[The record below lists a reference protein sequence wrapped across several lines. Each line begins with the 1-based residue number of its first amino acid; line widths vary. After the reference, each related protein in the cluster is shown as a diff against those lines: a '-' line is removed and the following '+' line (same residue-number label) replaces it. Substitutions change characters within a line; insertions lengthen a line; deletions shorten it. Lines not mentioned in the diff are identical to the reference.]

1 MWISPKE
8 LTMFFS
14 GTSHYTLTAIFHAM
28 SLLRS
33 ASTVSLF
40 TLLSRV
46 TGLVRELLIAA
57 TFGASAMTDAFNVA
71 FRIPNLLR
79 RLFGEGAFSQAFV
92 PVLAATKAGDGDAAT
107 RDLMTRVATILF
119 WILLATCAVG
129 VIAAPVLVWLM
140 ASGLPAKG
148 MDAATV
154 MTRIMFPYIAF
165 MSLCALASGVLNTYK
180 RFAVPAF
187 TPVLLNVAMIVAAW
201 LGAPMFQSLGI
212 EPLYAVAV
220 GVMVGG
226 AMQLA
231 VQLWAV
237 QHIRALHSTALQ
249 GTRRVAWRW
258 ADIRAA
264 WRDAGT
270 QNILN
275 LMLPALL
282 GVSVAQISLLI
293 NTQIASH
300 LAVGSVSWLG
310 YADRLMEF
318 PTAMLGVALG
328 VVLIPALSSAH
339 AKKDALA
346 YSRLLDWGLRLVVV
360 LTVPCAV
367 ALGVFA
373 KPLVA
378 TLYHYGAF
386 TANDALQT
394 TLALASYGVGLLG
407 LVAIKVLAPGYYA
420 SQNIKTP
427 VKIAIAVLVIT
438 QLLNLVFVPLFAHA
452 GLALSIGVGALVNA
466 LWLLAGLMRSKVYQ
480 PLAGWGNLL
489 GQVAFASLLLGSL
502 LFWLAQ
508 HLPWLEWVDKPS
520 GIWIRLGMLL
530 GIMVVS
536 GTAYFAVLAL
546 LGLKLKVLMKHSP

>member
-1 MWISPKE
+1 
-8 LTMFFS
+8 
-14 GTSHYTLTAIFHAM
+14 M

-46 TGLVRELLIAA
+46 TGLMRELLIAA

-92 PVLAATKAGDGDAAT
+92 PVLAATKAREGDAAT
-107 RDLMTRVATILF
+107 RDLITRVATVLF
-119 WILLATCAVG
+119 WILLATCVLG
-129 VIAAPVLVWLM
+129 VVAAPLLVWLM
-140 ASGLPAKG
+140 ASGLPTKG
-148 MDAATV
+148 LDAATV

-187 TPVLLNVAMIVAAW
+187 TPVLLNVAMIAAAW
-201 LGAPMFQSLGI
+201 LGAPWFKTLGI
-212 EPLYAVAV
+212 EPMYAVAV
-220 GVMVGG
+220 GVMLGG
-226 AMQLA
+226 VLQLG
-231 VQLWAV
+231 VQIWAV
-237 QHIRALHSTALQ
+237 RRIAALQ
-249 GTRRVAWRW
+249 NTASQGTAGMAWRW
-258 ADIRAA
+258 VDIRAA
-264 WRDAGT
+264 WTDAGT
-270 QNILN
+270 QNILS

-300 LAVGSVSWLG
+300 LSVGSVSWLG

-328 VVLIPALSSAH
+328 VVLIPALSAAN
-339 AKKDALA
+339 AKKDTLA
-346 YSRLLDWGLRLVVV
+346 YSRLLDWGLRLVIV
-360 LTVPCAV
+360 LSVPCAV

-378 TLYHYGAF
+378 SLYHYGAF
-386 TANDALQT
+386 TANDAQQV

-452 GLALSIGVGALVNA
+452 GLALSIGVGALINA
-466 LWLLAGLMRSKVYQ
+466 LWLLLGLMRSKVYQ
-480 PLAGWGNLL
+480 PLAGWSKLLAKVAIASALL
-489 GQVAFASLLLGSL
+489 GVALL
-502 LFWLAQ
+502 WLSNN
-508 HLPWLEWVDKPS
+508 LPWLEWRAMPYGASQRILSLFGIITLS
-520 GIWIRLGMLL
+520 GL
-530 GIMVVS
+530 
-536 GTAYFAVLAL
+536 AYFAMLTLMGLNFKAL
-546 LGLKLKVLMKHSP
+546 LKTKAN

>member
-1 MWISPKE
+1 
-8 LTMFFS
+8 
-14 GTSHYTLTAIFHAM
+14 M
-28 SLLRS
+28 SILRS

-92 PVLAATKAGDGDAAT
+92 PVLAATKARDGDIAT
-107 RDLMTRVATILF
+107 RDLITRVATVLF
-119 WILLATCAVG
+119 WILLATCLLG
-129 VIAAPVLVWLM
+129 VIAAPLLVWLM
-140 ASGLPAKG
+140 ASGLPSKG
-148 MDAATV
+148 LDAATV

-187 TPVLLNVAMIVAAW
+187 TPVLLNVAMIAAAW
-201 LGAPMFQSLGI
+201 LGAPWFKSLGI
-212 EPLYAVAV
+212 EPMYAVAV
-220 GVMVGG
+220 GVMLGG
-226 AMQLA
+226 VMQLG

-237 QHIRALHSTALQ
+237 RRITALQ
-249 GTRRVAWRW
+249 PLASMAWRW
-258 ADIRAA
+258 SDIRAA
-264 WRDAGT
+264 WGDAGT
-270 QNILN
+270 QNILS

-328 VVLIPALSSAH
+328 VVLIPALSAAN
-339 AKKDALA
+339 AKKDRVE

-360 LTVPCAV
+360 LAAPCAV

-373 KPLVA
+373 VPLA
-378 TLYHYGAF
+378 ASLYHYGAF
-386 TANDALQT
+386 TSTDVQQT
-394 TLALASYGVGLLG
+394 ALALASYGVGLIG

-427 VKIAIAVLVIT
+427 VKIAVAVLVIT
-438 QLLNLVFVPLFAHA
+438 QLLNLVFVPMFAHA

-466 LWLLAGLMRSKVYQ
+466 LWLLLGLMRSKVYL
-480 PLAGWGNLL
+480 PLAGWGKLL
-489 GQVAFASLLLGSL
+489 VRVAIASAVLGVALL
-502 LFWLAQ
+502 WLSNN
-508 HLPWLEWVDKPS
+508 LPWLEWRAMPYGAWQRILS
-520 GIWIRLGMLL
+520 LFGIIAASSL
-530 GIMVVS
+530 
-536 GTAYFAVLAL
+536 AYFAMLAL
-546 LGLKLKVLMKHSP
+546 LGLNFKALLKTKAN

>member
-1 MWISPKE
+1 
-8 LTMFFS
+8 
-14 GTSHYTLTAIFHAM
+14 M

-79 RLFGEGAFSQAFV
+79 RWFGEGAFSQAFV
-92 PVLAATKAGDGDAAT
+92 PVLAATKARDGDVAT
-107 RDLMTRVATILF
+107 RDLITRVATVLF
-119 WILLATCAVG
+119 WILLATSAFG
-129 VIAAPVLVWLM
+129 VVAAPLLVWLM
-140 ASGLPAKG
+140 ASGLPSKG
-148 MDAATV
+148 LDAATM

-187 TPVLLNVAMIVAAW
+187 TPVLLNVAMIAAAS
-201 LGAPMFQSLGI
+201 LGAPWFKSIGV
-212 EPLYAVAV
+212 EPMYAVAI

-226 AMQLA
+226 VMQLG

-237 QHIRALHSTALQ
+237 RKIAALQ
-249 GTRRVAWRW
+249 PMPSMAWRW
-258 ADIRAA
+258 SNIRAA

-270 QNILN
+270 QNILT

-282 GVSVAQISLLI
+282 GVGVAQISLLI

-328 VVLIPALSSAH
+328 VVLIPALSNAH
-339 AKKDALA
+339 AKKDTLA

-360 LTVPCAV
+360 FSVPCAV

-386 TANDALQT
+386 TQVDVQQT

-427 VKIAIAVLVIT
+427 VKIAVAVLIIT

-466 LWLLAGLMRSKVYQ
+466 LWLLAGLVRSKVYS
-480 PLAGWGNLL
+480 PLAGWDKLFLRVAVASGLL
-489 GQVAFASLLLGSL
+489 GISLL
-502 LFWLAQ
+502 WLSQ
-508 HLPWLEWVDKPS
+508 NLPWLEWLARPY
-520 GIWIRLGMLL
+520 GAWLRLGSLL
-530 GIMVVS
+530 VIIVIAAA
-536 GTAYFAVLAL
+536 AYFAMLVLT
-546 LGLKLKVLMKHSP
+546 GFKLKALFKQTS

>member
-1 MWISPKE
+1 
-8 LTMFFS
+8 
-14 GTSHYTLTAIFHAM
+14 M

-33 ASTVSLF
+33 ASTVSFF

-57 TFGASAMTDAFNVA
+57 TFGASAITDAFNVA

-79 RLFGEGAFSQAFV
+79 RLFAEGAFSQAFV
-92 PVLAATKAGDGDAAT
+92 PVLSATKARDGDAAT
-107 RDLMTRVATILF
+107 RDLITCVATILF
-119 WILLATCAVG
+119 WVLLATCLLG
-129 VIAAPVLVWLM
+129 VIAAPLLVWLM
-140 ASGLPAKG
+140 ASGLPMRG
-148 MDAATV
+148 LDAATV

-187 TPVLLNVAMIVAAW
+187 TPVLLNVAMIAGAW
-201 LGAPMFQSLGI
+201 LGAPWFKSLGL
-212 EPLYAVAV
+212 EPMYAVAV
-220 GVMVGG
+220 GVMLGG
-226 AMQLA
+226 VMQLG
-231 VQLWAV
+231 VQLYAV
-237 QHIRALHSTALQ
+237 RRITALQ
-249 GTRRVAWRW
+249 GATSLAWRL
-258 ADIRAA
+258 ADVRAA

-270 QNILN
+270 QNILS

-328 VVLIPALSSAH
+328 VVLIPALSEANT
-339 AKKDALA
+339 KKDVLA

-360 LTVPCAV
+360 LSVPCAV
-367 ALGVFA
+367 ALGTFA

-378 TLYHYGAF
+378 SLYHYGAF
-386 TANDALQT
+386 TANDAQQV

-427 VKIAIAVLVIT
+427 VKIAVAVLVIT
-438 QLLNLVFVPLFAHA
+438 QLLNLFFVPLFAHA
-452 GLALSIGVGALVNA
+452 GLALSIGVGALINA
-466 LWLLAGLMRSKVYQ
+466 LWLLLGLMRSKVYQ
-480 PLAGWGNLL
+480 PLAGWGKLLAQVAMASALL
-489 GQVAFASLLLGSL
+489 GLA
-502 LFWLAQ
+502 LFWLSNN
-508 HLPWLEWVDKPS
+508 LPWLEWRALPNGSWLRIASLFGSMAMS
-520 GIWIRLGMLL
+520 GL
-530 GIMVVS
+530 
-536 GTAYFAVLAL
+536 AYFVMLTLMGLNVKSL
-546 LGLKLKVLMKHSP
+546 LKTK

>member
-1 MWISPKE
+1 
-8 LTMFFS
+8 
-14 GTSHYTLTAIFHAM
+14 M

-33 ASTVSLF
+33 ASTVSFF
-40 TLLSRV
+40 TLLSRI

-79 RLFGEGAFSQAFV
+79 RLFAEGAFSQAFV
-92 PVLAATKAGDGDAAT
+92 PVLSATQARAGDAAT
-107 RDLMTRVATILF
+107 RDLISRVATVLF
-119 WILLATCAVG
+119 WILLATSALG
-129 VIAAPVLVWLM
+129 VIAAPLLVWLM
-140 ASGLPAKG
+140 ASGLPSKG
-148 MDAATV
+148 LDAASV

-187 TPVLLNVAMIVAAW
+187 TPVLLNVCMIAAAW
-201 LGAPMFQSLGI
+201 FGAPWFKTQGI
-212 EPLYAVAV
+212 EPIYAIAA
-220 GVMVGG
+220 GVMLGG
-226 AMQLA
+226 VLQLA
-231 VQLWAV
+231 VQVRAV
-237 QHIRALHSTALQ
+237 LRITALNPAPAL
-249 GTRRVAWRW
+249 AWRW
-258 ADIRAA
+258 TDIRAA

-270 QNILN
+270 QNILK

-328 VVLIPALSSAH
+328 VVLIPALSAAN
-339 AKKDALA
+339 AKKDTAQ
-346 YSRLLDWGLRLVVV
+346 YSRLLDWGLRLVIV
-360 LTVPCAV
+360 LAVPSAV
-367 ALGVFA
+367 ALGVLA

-378 TLYHYGAF
+378 SLYHYGAF
-386 TANDALQT
+386 TALDAQQT

-427 VKIAIAVLVIT
+427 VKIAVAVLVIT

-466 LWLLAGLMRSKVYQ
+466 LWLLIGLMRSKVYQ
-480 PLAGWGNLL
+480 PLAGWGKLL
-489 GQVAFASLLLGSL
+489 AQVAFASLILGSAL
-502 LFWLAQ
+502 WWLS
-508 HLPWLEWVDKPS
+508 HNLPWLEWPAS
-520 GIWIRLGMLL
+520 AYGAWLRLGALFGIIVASATLYL
-530 GIMVVS
+530 GL
-536 GTAYFAVLAL
+536 LAL
-546 LGLKLKVLMKHSP
+546 TGLKLKALLKAKGH

>member
-1 MWISPKE
+1 
-8 LTMFFS
+8 
-14 GTSHYTLTAIFHAM
+14 M
-28 SLLRS
+28 SLFRS

-40 TLLSRV
+40 TLASRI

-79 RLFGEGAFSQAFV
+79 RLFAEGAFGQAFV
-92 PVLAATKAGDGDAAT
+92 PVLSATKAREGDAAT
-107 RDLMTRVATILF
+107 RDLITRVATILF
-119 WILLATCAVG
+119 WILLATCALGIV
-129 VIAAPVLVWLM
+129 AAPLLVWLM
-140 ASGLPAKG
+140 ASGLPTQG
-148 MDAATV
+148 LDAATV

-187 TPVLLNVAMIVAAW
+187 TPVLLNVAMIAAAW
-201 LGAPMFQSLGI
+201 FGAPWFKSIGI
-212 EPLYAVAV
+212 EPMYAVAV
-220 GVMVGG
+220 GVMLGG
-226 AMQLA
+226 VMQLG
-231 VQLWAV
+231 VQLGAV
-237 QHIRALHSTALQ
+237 RRINALQ
-249 GTRRVAWRW
+249 GTVGVAWRW

-264 WRDAGT
+264 WMDAGT
-270 QNILN
+270 QNILS

-328 VVLIPALSSAH
+328 VVLIPALSAAN
-339 AKKDALA
+339 AKKDTLE

-360 LTVPCAV
+360 LSVPCAV
-367 ALGVFA
+367 ALGVFT

-378 TLYHYGAF
+378 SLYHYGAF
-386 TANDALQT
+386 TANDAQQV

-427 VKIAIAVLVIT
+427 VKIAVAVLVIT
-438 QLLNLVFVPLFAHA
+438 QLLNLVFVPMFAHA
-452 GLALSIGVGALVNA
+452 GLALSIGVGALINA
-466 LWLLAGLMRSKVYQ
+466 LWLLLGLMRSKVYQ
-480 PLAGWGNLL
+480 PLAGWGKLLVQVAIASVLL
-489 GQVAFASLLLGSL
+489 GAVLT
-502 LFWLAQ
+502 WLSSN
-508 HLPWLEWVDKPS
+508 LPWLEWRAIPYGAWQRILSLFGIIVAS
-520 GIWIRLGMLL
+520 GA
-530 GIMVVS
+530 
-536 GTAYFAVLAL
+536 AYFAMLAL
-546 LGLKLKVLMKHSP
+546 MGLNFKTLLKTKAN

>member
-1 MWISPKE
+1 
-8 LTMFFS
+8 
-14 GTSHYTLTAIFHAM
+14 M

-46 TGLVRELLIAA
+46 TGLMRELLIAA

-92 PVLAATKAGDGDAAT
+92 PVLAATKARDGDAAT
-107 RDLMTRVATILF
+107 RDLITRVATVLF
-119 WILLATCAVG
+119 WILLATCVLG
-129 VIAAPVLVWLM
+129 VIAAPLLVWLM
-140 ASGLPAKG
+140 ASGLPTKG
-148 MDAATV
+148 LDAATV

-187 TPVLLNVAMIVAAW
+187 TPVFLNVAMIAAAW
-201 LGAPMFQSLGI
+201 LGAPWFKSQGI
-212 EPLYAVAV
+212 EPMYAVAV
-220 GVMVGG
+220 GVMLGG
-226 AMQLA
+226 VMQLG

-237 QHIRALHSTALQ
+237 RRITALQ
-249 GTRRVAWRW
+249 GMASVAWRW
-258 ADIRAA
+258 SDIRAA
-264 WRDAGT
+264 WTDAGT
-270 QNILN
+270 QNILS

-328 VVLIPALSSAH
+328 VVLIPALSAAN
-339 AKKDALA
+339 AKKDTLE

-360 LTVPCAV
+360 LAVPCAV
-367 ALGVFA
+367 ALGAFA
-373 KPLVA
+373 VPLA
-378 TLYHYGAF
+378 ASLYHYGAF
-386 TANDALQT
+386 TQADVQQT
-394 TLALASYGVGLLG
+394 ALALASYGVGLLG

-427 VKIAIAVLVIT
+427 VKIAVAVLVLT

-452 GLALSIGVGALVNA
+452 GLALSIGVGALINA
-466 LWLLAGLMRSKVYQ
+466 LWLLLGLMRSKVYQ
-480 PLAGWGNLL
+480 PLAGWGKLLIRVVIASALL
-489 GQVAFASLLLGSL
+489 GVA
-502 LFWLAQ
+502 LFWLA
-508 HLPWLEWVDKPS
+508 HNLPWLEWRAMPFGAWQRILSLFGIIAAS
-520 GIWIRLGMLL
+520 GL
-530 GIMVVS
+530 
-536 GTAYFAVLAL
+536 AYFAMLAL
-546 LGLKLKVLMKHSP
+546 MGLNFKALLKTKAN

>member
-1 MWISPKE
+1 
-8 LTMFFS
+8 
-14 GTSHYTLTAIFHAM
+14 M

-46 TGLVRELLIAA
+46 TGLMRELLIAA

-92 PVLAATKAGDGDAAT
+92 PVLAATKARDGDAAT
-107 RDLMTRVATILF
+107 RDLITRVATVLF

-129 VIAAPVLVWLM
+129 VIAAPLLVWLM
-140 ASGLPAKG
+140 ASGLPSKG

-187 TPVLLNVAMIVAAW
+187 TPVLLNVAMIAAAW
-201 LGAPMFQSLGI
+201 FGAPWFKSIGI
-212 EPLYAVAV
+212 EPMYAVAV
-220 GVMVGG
+220 GVMLGG
-226 AMQLA
+226 VLQLGVQIGA
-231 VQLWAV
+231 VRK
-237 QHIRALHSTALQ
+237 ITALQ
-249 GTRRVAWRW
+249 ATTSMAWRW
-258 ADIRAA
+258 SDIRAA
-264 WRDAGT
+264 WTDAGT
-270 QNILN
+270 QNILT

-282 GVSVAQISLLI
+282 GVGVAQISLLI

-300 LAVGSVSWLG
+300 MAVGSVSWLG

-328 VVLIPALSSAH
+328 VVLIPALSAAN
-339 AKKDALA
+339 AKKDTLE

-360 LTVPCAV
+360 LAVPCAV

-373 KPLVA
+373 VPLA
-378 TLYHYGAF
+378 ASLYHYGAF
-386 TANDALQT
+386 TPTDVQQT
-394 TLALASYGVGLLG
+394 ALALASYGVGLLG

-420 SQNIKTP
+420 SQNVKTP
-427 VKIAIAVLVIT
+427 VKIAVAVLIIT

-466 LWLLAGLMRSKVYQ
+466 LWLLLGLLRGKVYQ
-480 PLAGWGNLL
+480 PLAGWGKLIAKVVIASAVL
-489 GQVAFASLLLGSL
+489 GVALVWSST
-502 LFWLAQ
+502 
-508 HLPWLEWVDKPS
+508 HLPWLEWRALPYGAWQRILSLFGIIAAS
-520 GIWIRLGMLL
+520 GLI
-530 GIMVVS
+530 
-536 GTAYFAVLAL
+536 YFAMLAL
-546 LGLKLKVLMKHSP
+546 MGLNFKSLLKTK

>member
-1 MWISPKE
+1 M
-8 LTMFFS
+8 
-14 GTSHYTLTAIFHAM
+14 
-28 SLLRS
+28 
-33 ASTVSLF
+33 
-40 TLLSRV
+40 
-46 TGLVRELLIAA
+46 VRELLIAA

-79 RLFGEGAFSQAFV
+79 RLFAEGAFGQAFV
-92 PVLAATKAGDGDAAT
+92 PVLSATQSREGDAAT
-107 RDLMTRVATILF
+107 RDLITRVATVLF
-119 WILLATCAVG
+119 WILLATCALGIV
-129 VIAAPVLVWLM
+129 AAPFLVWLM
-140 ASGLPAKG
+140 ASGLPSQG
-148 MDAATV
+148 LDAATV

-187 TPVLLNVAMIVAAW
+187 TPVLLNVAMISAAW
-201 LGAPMFQSLGI
+201 FAAPWFKTLGI
-212 EPLYAVAV
+212 EPMYAVAA

-226 AMQLA
+226 VMQLS

-237 QHIRALHSTALQ
+237 RRITALQ
-249 GTRRVAWRW
+249 GTVRVAWRW
-258 ADIRAA
+258 TDIRAA
-264 WRDAGT
+264 WTDAGT
-270 QNILN
+270 QNILS

-328 VVLIPALSSAH
+328 VVLIPALSAAN
-339 AKKDALA
+339 AKRDTLA

-360 LTVPCAV
+360 LSVPCAV

-378 TLYHYGAF
+378 SLYHYGAF
-386 TANDALQT
+386 TTNDAQQV

-427 VKIAIAVLVIT
+427 VKIAVAVLVMT

-452 GLALSIGVGALVNA
+452 GLALSIGVGALINA
-466 LWLLAGLMRSKVYQ
+466 LWLLLGLMRSKVYQ
-480 PLAGWGNLL
+480 PLAGWGKLWVQVALASVLL
-489 GQVAFASLLLGSL
+489 GLALA
-502 LFWLAQ
+502 WLSN
-508 HLPWLEWVDKPS
+508 HLPWLEWRAMPH
-520 GIWIRLGMLL
+520 GAWQRLGSLF
-530 GIMVVS
+530 GIIAAS
-536 GTAYFAVLAL
+536 GLAYFAMLAL
-546 LGLKLKVLMKHSP
+546 MGLNFKSLLKTK

>member
-1 MWISPKE
+1 
-8 LTMFFS
+8 
-14 GTSHYTLTAIFHAM
+14 M

-46 TGLVRELLIAA
+46 TGLMRELLIAA

-92 PVLAATKAGDGDAAT
+92 PVLAATKARDGDAAT
-107 RDLMTRVATILF
+107 RDLITRVATVLF
-119 WILLATCAVG
+119 WILLATSLLG
-129 VIAAPVLVWLM
+129 VIAAPLLVWLM
-140 ASGLPAKG
+140 ASGLPTKG
-148 MDAATV
+148 LDAATV

-187 TPVLLNVAMIVAAW
+187 TPVLLNVAMIAAAW
-201 LGAPMFQSLGI
+201 LGAPWFKSQGI
-212 EPLYAVAV
+212 EPMYAVAV
-220 GVMVGG
+220 GVMLGG
-226 AMQLA
+226 VMQLG

-237 QHIRALHSTALQ
+237 RRITALQ
-249 GTRRVAWRW
+249 GTASMAWRW
-258 ADIRAA
+258 SDIRAA
-264 WRDAGT
+264 WTDAGT
-270 QNILN
+270 QNILS

-328 VVLIPALSSAH
+328 VVLIPALSAAN
-339 AKKDALA
+339 AKKDTLE

-360 LTVPCAV
+360 LAVPCAV

-373 KPLVA
+373 VPLA
-378 TLYHYGAF
+378 ASLYHYGAF
-386 TANDALQT
+386 TPTDVQQT
-394 TLALASYGVGLLG
+394 ALALASYGVGLLG

-427 VKIAIAVLVIT
+427 VKIAVAVLALT

-452 GLALSIGVGALVNA
+452 GLALSIGVGALINA
-466 LWLLAGLMRSKVYQ
+466 LWLLLGLMRSKVYQ
-480 PLAGWGNLL
+480 PLAGWWRFLAQVMIASALL
-489 GQVAFASLLLGSL
+489 GLVLI
-502 LFWLAQ
+502 WLSNN
-508 HLPWLEWVDKPS
+508 LPWLEWRAMPFGAWQRILSLFGIIAAS
-520 GIWIRLGMLL
+520 GL
-530 GIMVVS
+530 
-536 GTAYFAVLAL
+536 AYFAMLAL
-546 LGLKLKVLMKHSP
+546 MGLNFKALLKTKAH